1 MKFWRSFLVAWAIVL
16 NVGLVESQQ
25 VQSNHR
31 LLPTPQT
38 ITWGYFDARTP
49 PVLRVR
55 SGDVVEIESLVA
67 FTVEGLEAAGLRRD
81 QIQPA
86 LLAIDREV
94 KDRGSVP
101 HILKVRYGLTVPN
114 REMSWK

>member
-1 MKFWRSFLVAWAIVL
+1 MKCSRGFLVGWVL
-16 NVGLVESQQ
+16 LLNLGLAPGQQ
-25 VQSNHR
+25 THVNHR

-101 HILKVRYGLTVPN
+101 HILTGPIWIDSA
-114 REMSWK
+114 EP